1 MSSHSAARKHDRQPR
16 RLLALA
22 VVLALAAA
30 GGPASAGPGVGSGK
44 SGFLTDQSA
53 MLTALG
59 GASVLPII
67 TVGETLG
74 GYRFEAIPDGI
85 SVMAGKKGAVDAY
98 VNHETSTV
106 PFPYVLPEPN
116 IENSRNDFDNAQV
129 SHLRL
134 SLENAGVLKGKLVIR
149 SRSNFQ
155 RFCSNFLATAAEG
168 FDMPLLF
175 TNEEATDLVNRTGEA
190 WPAGEDAEQAGLVV
204 AFDPQTKQSRS
215 IYGLGR
221 MNHENTVAIPG
232 YDQAVLLTDD
242 DTFAAPS
249 AQLYMYLAADR
260 SAVWN
265 DQGTL
270 YGFVSDDPLINDYGD
285 MSGASSVS
293 GSFLQVPDEIA
304 DGDQTGLE
312 TWSND
317 NNVFQFIRTEDIAY
331 DRNTPNVVYV
341 GDTGEPRAIADP
353 ETGRLKRGPSGTE
366 GPWPNGRVFRME
378 LNPEDPLQVD
388 SFSILIDADEGGYD
402 NPDAVHNIDNLET
415 TENSILI
422 QEDPGSHNQVAPGD
436 PVWPTA
442 RIWLYDLALGTL
454 TEVARVDQSGDP
466 LANLGAWESSGIVD
480 VSDFFGPGTF
490 LVDVQ
495 AHTIFVETAP
505 GPDQLPPE
513 GPDWLYKREG
523 GQLLLLTIPGA

>member
-1 MSSHSAARKHDRQPR
+1 MSTHIHVR
-16 RLLALA
+16 RLIAIAAAMALA
-22 VVLALAAA
+22 TAA
-30 GGPASAGPGVGSGK
+30 GGPAAADK
-44 SGFLTDQSA
+44 EGFLTDQPA
-53 MLTALG
+53 MLDPVAAGVT
-59 GASVLPII
+59 VLPII

-85 SVMAGKKGAVDAY
+85 AVQAGKKGVVDAY

-106 PFPYVLPEPN
+106 PFPYVLPEPT
-116 IENSRNDFDNAQV
+116 IENSRNDFDNSQL

-134 SLENAGVLKGKLVIR
+134 SLENAGVLKGKLVIK
-149 SRSNFQ
+149 SKANFQ

-168 FDMPLLF
+168 FDAPLLF
-175 TNEEATDLVNRTGEA
+175 TNEEATDFVNRKGDA

-204 AFDPQTKQSRS
+204 AFDPKTKQTRTL
-215 IYGLGR
+215 YGLGR
-221 MNHENTVAIPG
+221 MNHENTVAVPG

-242 DTFAAPS
+242 DTFSAPS
-249 AQLYMYLAADR
+249 AQVYMYLAADR
-260 SAVWN
+260 DAVWN

-285 MSGASSVS
+285 MTLGMSVS
-293 GSFLQVPDEIA
+293 GSFIPVPDDIA

-331 DRNTPNVVYV
+331 DRNTPNVVYI
-341 GDTGEPRAIADP
+341 GDTGEPRAIPDP
-353 ETGRLKRGPSGTE
+353 ETGRLMRGPSGTE

-378 LNPEDPLQVD
+378 LNPADPLRVD
-388 SFSILIDADEGGYD
+388 SFSIVIDADTGGYD
-402 NPDAVHNIDNLET
+402 NPEAVHNIDNLET
-415 TENSILI
+415 TANSILI
-422 QEDPGSHNQVAPGD
+422 QEDPGSHNQFTPDD
-436 PVWPTA
+436 PIGVNA
-442 RIWLYDLALGTL
+442 RIWRYDLTTGLL
-454 TEVARVDQSGDP
+454 EVVAEVNQAGDP
-466 LANLGAWESSGIVD
+466 AASLGAWESSGIVD
-480 VSDFFGPGTF
+480 VSPFFGPGTF

-495 AHTIFVETAP
+495 AHTLFVETAP
-505 GPDQLPPE
+505 GPDMLPPE